1 MKPTKYNYDQIFK
14 KILPV
19 GMILFGVTSCSVSQQ
34 TVGENDGI
42 YYDPS
47 SQPTRQVVVE
57 DREYQQSDEVYTYQE
72 EQPIRM
78 GGRYFDDSGN
88 APETSQTTQQESR
101 SYNDDSV
108 VVTNDSNG
116 NYNDWGDYQGV
127 EIHVNNYYGP
137 LTYNWNRRFYGGW
150 YGPYRSFGWNYG
162 WSSWGYS
169 PFYSGYYG
177 FGYPYFGY
185 GYGYSGFYGPFHPYY
200 GPYYYGSYGYYGHP
214 YYSGYYG
221 SPYYNNYYG
230 NRVMREIYR
239 GKGIQN
245 GITRDNVA
253 GQRNVTRT
261 NSGITRDN
269 ATLTPNSP
277 TRTRATSTVGDNQI
291 RTTPTRNSRNQ
302 NVSSDI
308 NTNPVRIRPRTT
320 EEVNTN
326 SGVRTN
332 NRVNPNIR
340 STTPIRQN
348 DVRNTPR
355 PTRRDTRYNNNVP
368 TRTPKVTPSTPPTR
382 NRNYNSTPSRP
393 TSPSIRSTPSV
404 RPSAPVRSSGGIR
417 RR

>member
-47 SQPTRQVVVE
+47 SQPTKQVVVE
-57 DREYQQSDEVYTYQE
+57 DTEYQQNDQVYTYQE

-88 APETSQTTQQESR
+88 APDTSQATQQESR

-108 VVTNDSNG
+108 IVTKDSNG

-162 WSSWGYS
+162 WNSWGYS

-200 GPYYYGSYGYYGHP
+200 GPYYYGSFGYYGHP

-230 NRVMREIYR
+230 NRVIREIYR

-269 ATLTPNSP
+269 ASLTPNSP
-277 TRTRATSTVGDNQI
+277 TRTRATSTVDDNQI

-355 PTRRDTRYNNNVP
+355 PTRGTKYNNNVP
-368 TRTPKVTPSTPPTR
+368 TRMPKATPSTPPTR
-382 NRNYNSTPSRP
+382 NRNYNSTPSR
-393 TSPSIRSTPSV
+393 RSTPSFQSTPPT
-404 RPSAPVRSSGGIR
+404 RTSTPVRSSGGVR